1 MPGMLGMPDISGMLR
16 MPGMLGMLGMPGFT
30 DARDARDARY
40 FRDARDA
47 KDARY
52 FRDARDARDAEDAR
66 DARDVRDARED
77 FGSIKSD
84 FSWSFFVG
92 FGVFHSTRRVC
103 LNSFCFKNVKDFFL
117 KKNVM
122 ERNDLTLLFS
132 TGIDTSLANDE
143 FFLIESRCLF
153 NGGVYLK
160 SFIFLIWISCSFS

>member
-52 FRDARDARDAEDAR
+52 FRDARDAEDAR
-66 DARDVRDARED
+66 DARDVRDSRED

-117 KKNVM
+117 KK
-122 ERNDLTLLFS
+122 
-132 TGIDTSLANDE
+132 TSW
-143 FFLIESRCLF
+143 
-153 NGGVYLK
+153 NGMT
-160 SFIFLIWISCSFS
+160 